1 MVERLLCKQEV
12 NGSTPLSSTK
22 VSNEGRIDT
31 MLFDILKQKHQG
43 ILERKA
49 GANRESGTPADFRIP
64 LRRKFF
70 VNL

>member
-1 MVERLLCKQEV
+1 
-12 NGSTPLSSTK
+12 
-22 VSNEGRIDT
+22 

-49 GANRESGTPADFRIP
+49 GANRENGTPADFRIP